1 MGDQEWDAQF
11 RDPAGSGTHQA
22 VVDGGFAHDFRSV
35 LAARRSSLRGLSL
48 QLAERGVQVSTPVL
62 AAWRAGTAAPA
73 GVDEFAAVRRL
84 EELLSVPSGHLTRW
98 VDPAATPQR
107 PGERRPGASTGAA
120 VDLGASPPGTGPL
133 APAVATDRVGSSRD
147 ARTVAAVQ
155 RARTALGL
163 ERTGQLCERSVDLVL
178 ELDEHGVERRVTQ
191 RTEWVAQVDGVDT
204 FPAVLITASPGR
216 KRARVEPVSG
226 CRLGPTYSD
235 LSEGV
240 FAAALVLPLPLRA
253 GESVTTV
260 HRTHL
265 PEDVAPDSV
274 YEHRLLHRVERI
286 SVGAVFDADHA
297 PSAWQGFSRD
307 DDDER
312 AGEVV
317 PQGGVARVSRDD
329 FGPGAVGLSWS
340 W

>member
-1 MGDQEWDAQF
+1 MGEQQWDESSSG
-11 RDPAGSGTHQA
+11 DPEGSGTHQA
-22 VVDGGFAHDFRSV
+22 VAAGGFAHDFRSI

-62 AAWRAGTAAPA
+62 AAWRTGTAAPA
-73 GVDEFAAVRRL
+73 GVDELVAVQRL
-84 EELLSVPSGHLTRW
+84 EEVLAVPTGHLARW
-98 VDPAATPQR
+98 VDPTATPR
-107 PGERRPGASTGAA
+107 RLGERRPGT
-120 VDLGASPPGTGPL
+120 PPGLSPDL
-133 APAVATDRVGSSRD
+133 SPDMPPIASDRIGSSRD
-147 ARTVAAVQ
+147 ARSAAAVQ

-163 ERTGQLCERSVDLVL
+163 ERTGQLVERSVDLVL
-178 ELDEHGVERRVTQ
+178 ELDERGVERRVTQ

-216 KRARVEPVSG
+216 GRARVEPVSG

-235 LSEGV
+235 VSDGV
-240 FAAALVLPLPLRA
+240 FAAALVLPLPLRS
-253 GESVTTV
+253 GQSVTTV

-265 PEDVAPDSV
+265 PEDVAPDTV

-297 PSAWQGFSRD
+297 PLTWQGFSRD
-307 DDDER
+307 DEDER

-329 FGPGAVGLSWS
+329 FGPGVVGLRWS